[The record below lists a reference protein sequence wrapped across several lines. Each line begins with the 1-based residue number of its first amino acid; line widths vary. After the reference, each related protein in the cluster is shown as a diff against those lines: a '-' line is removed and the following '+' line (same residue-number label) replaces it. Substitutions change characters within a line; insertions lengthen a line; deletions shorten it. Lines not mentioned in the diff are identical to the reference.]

1 MIKQT
6 VISAEIIHKTGHV
19 ELSPGVIVYVRI
31 YESPNYERTVLCLH
45 GAASSCSD
53 FDELAKAL
61 AVDGCRVV
69 SFDRPG
75 VGRSPLP
82 DKIASNY
89 ILANLAIL
97 QAFMKMPG
105 GVDMVV
111 CSSGG
116 AAMFHLF
123 WARSAK
129 KLNLKAPR
137 LVYSEPGFEM
147 NEQVISSL
155 QPHLK
160 FMLGQYSTF
169 EEARAAWLSS
179 GWGRVAFSNDQ
190 VRDEYLMNNLI
201 KSDQYFKPAVNKAL
215 LSPVL
220 GHLDTKY
227 SDALRVRANF
237 DAPVLLLY
245 SADRADY
252 HLGRMDDFKASY
264 HNYEIHAIEGSAHP
278 LSLTTERE
286 ISVIRDFLKRGAR

>member
-1 MIKQT
+1 MTNQA
-6 VISAEIIHKTGHV
+6 VNGAEIIHKTGHV

-31 YESPNYERTVLCLH
+31 YEPTNYERTVLCLH
-45 GAASSCSD
+45 GSACSCSD

-61 AVDGCRVV
+61 AADGCRVV
-69 SFDRPG
+69 SYDRPG
-75 VGRSPLP
+75 MGKSPLP
-82 DKIASNY
+82 DTIASNY
-89 ILANLAIL
+89 NSANLAIL

-116 AAMFHLF
+116 AAVFHSF
-123 WARSAK
+123 WARGVE
-129 KLNLKAPR
+129 KLNLKAPY

-147 NEQVISSL
+147 SEQVIASL

-169 EEARAAWLSS
+169 EEARAVWLRS
-179 GWGRVAFSNDQ
+179 GWGRVAFSNDR
-190 VRDEYLMNNLI
+190 VRDAYLMNSLT
-201 KSDQYFKPAVNKAL
+201 KSGQYFKPAVHKTL

-220 GHLDTKY
+220 GHSAIKH
-227 SDALRVRANF
+227 SDALRIHANF

-245 SADRADY
+245 STDCADY
-252 HLGRMDDFKASY
+252 QLGRLNDFKASY

-286 ISVIRDFLKRGAR
+286 ISVVRDFLKRGAC